1 MSAPHGDEGFRNVL
15 ENHFIL
21 AGMRHRLVRSPAD
34 AGDRGGIALFA
45 YATFAELGAFLT
57 GTSAGTLDT
66 AVAREMAHKMCG
78 GYGVKAP
85 GARRHYLP

>member
-1 MSAPHGDEGFRNVL
+1 MSWKTILFSLGCVIAWFVL
-15 ENHFIL
+15 L
-21 AGMRHRLVRSPAD
+21 PTLVI
-34 AGDRGGIALFA
+34 GGGIALFA